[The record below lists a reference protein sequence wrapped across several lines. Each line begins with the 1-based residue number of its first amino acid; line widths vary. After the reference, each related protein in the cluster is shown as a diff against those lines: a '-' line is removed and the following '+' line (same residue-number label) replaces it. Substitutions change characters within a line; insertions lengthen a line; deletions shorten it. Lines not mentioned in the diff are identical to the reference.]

1 MNTRTHSYERKK
13 RFENKAVSSRQN
25 NVTRRLLATLML
37 LVVCSLSYGQTS
49 NKKWK
54 EDLNSTLE
62 EFQSCATSKSDKA
75 PCSSFIAESINV
87 VYPLNGVYL
96 DASASAVPLLMSSH
110 KQNAQWTILG
120 KAYEQD
126 ALARAQDLAN
136 DQRAVI
142 AVYQLPG
149 GDVLHM
155 ALILPGNLSFSGS
168 WGFSVPNSA
177 SFFLATPEKS
187 FVGKGLSYS
196 FAKSMIK
203 DVTLFVRN

>member
-1 MNTRTHSYERKK
+1 MNPRTHAYKRKNC
-13 RFENKAVSSRQN
+13 FENKAVGTRQN
-25 NVTRRLLATLML
+25 NVTRPRLVATLMM
-37 LVVCSLSYGQTS
+37 LVACSLSYGQTL
-49 NKKWK
+49 NKNWK
-54 EDLNSTLE
+54 EDLTSMLE
-62 EFQSCATSKSDKA
+62 EFQSCATNESDKA
-75 PCSSFIAESINV
+75 PCSSFITESINV
-87 VYPLNGVYL
+87 VYPLNSL
-96 DASASAVPLLMSSH
+96 HLEASAGTVAMLSSH
-110 KQNAQWTILG
+110 KQNTQWTILG
-120 KAYEQD
+120 KAYQQD
-126 ALARAQDLAN
+126 ALTRAQDLAN

-187 FVGKGLSYS
+187 FVEKGLSYS

-203 DVTLFVRN
+203 DVTLYVRN